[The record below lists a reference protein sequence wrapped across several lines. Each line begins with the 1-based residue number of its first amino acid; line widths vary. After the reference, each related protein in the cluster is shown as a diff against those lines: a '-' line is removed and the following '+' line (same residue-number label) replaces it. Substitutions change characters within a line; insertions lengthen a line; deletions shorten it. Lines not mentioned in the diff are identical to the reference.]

1 MLSTQLEPY
10 TVLSFE
16 GGQMKLIRITRVLV
30 ILVSVMAGLGLNA
43 AQAQTAPIAIATE
56 TAISVTFGYQ
66 FLDPSTIG
74 LTLGYETPLDLGG
87 FPLDISITPKL
98 SIGSQ
103 SSSDPTRNGIS
114 FGFGTGISVVIFN
127 SLGSDL
133 PIAVGAWADLS
144 FKVQPG
150 GFGFHFGFGP
160 MADLNLEPFHATFS
174 LSLISLGNYVR
185 PLANAFVYSFD
196 INLGLR
202 YYFDAFSI
210 EAGFTWNT
218 VGVFNAFTGVRFLL

>member
-1 MLSTQLEPY
+1 
-10 TVLSFE
+10 
-16 GGQMKLIRITRVLV
+16 MKLIHATRVLV
-30 ILVSVMAGLGLNA
+30 ILFSLMGYVGLNS
-43 AQAQTAPIAIATE
+43 AQAQTAPVAIATE
-56 TAISVTFGYQ
+56 SAISVTFGYQ
-66 FLDPSTIG
+66 FLDPSLIG
-74 LTLGYETPLDLGG
+74 LTVGYETPLDLGG
-87 FPLDISITPKL
+87 FPLDIALTPKL

-103 SSSDPTRNGIS
+103 SSSDQTRSGLS
-114 FGFGTGISVVIFN
+114 FGFGTGINVVIFN

-144 FKVQPG
+144 FKIQPG
-150 GFGFHFGFGP
+150 GLGFHFALGP

-202 YYFDAFSI
+202 YYFDAFSL

-218 VGVFNAFTGVRFLL
+218 VGVFNAFTGIRFLL